1 MTSNHLLSVVA
12 ISSLIALSGCAESQ
26 TMGST
31 VAKSMGSL
39 VTEVVGGA
47 AEGVRLGLGGAPKQ
61 TTKTVATSAA
71 SKPQTIPTSDMVY
84 RFGWMEDACTGDQL
98 GFELLK
104 GQSLSESIKGSK
116 NYTYFIK
123 PKSQWSQE
131 HRDIIKDV
139 KMVEGPEYIEYY
151 VDFID
156 GIKYRNQPLDGY
168 IFKFRAESSG
178 GEDVLKFASNADVA
192 SIWPNFTTRTMEYWG
207 EMTDIGATYSP
218 QNKTITCMFD

>member
-1 MTSNHLLSVVA
+1 MKSKRTLSLFAV
-12 ISSLIALSGCAESQ
+12 SSVIALSGCAESQ
-26 TMGST
+26 MMGST

-61 TTKTVATSAA
+61 TTKTVATSAT
-71 SKPQTIPTSDMVY
+71 SKPQTIPASDMVY

-98 GFELLK
+98 NFELLK

-116 NYTYFIK
+116 DYTYFIK
-123 PKSQWSQE
+123 PRSQWSQE

-139 KMVEGPEYIEYY
+139 KMIEGPEYIEYY

-178 GEDVLKFASNADVA
+178 GEDILKFASNADVA
-192 SIWPNFTTRTMEYWG
+192 AIWPNFTTRTMEYWG
-207 EMTDIGATYSP
+207 EMTDIRSTYSP
-218 QNKTITCMFD
+218 RNKTIACMFD

>member
-1 MTSNHLLSVVA
+1 MKSKCTLSLFAV
-12 ISSLIALSGCAESQ
+12 SSIIAFSGCAESQ

-47 AEGVRLGLGGAPKQ
+47 AEGVRLGLGGAPKEN
-61 TTKTVATSAA
+61 TKTVATSTT
-71 SKPQTIPTSDMVY
+71 SKPGTIPTSDMVY

-98 GFELLK
+98 DFKLLK

-139 KMVEGPEYIEYY
+139 KMVEGSEYIEYY

-156 GIKYRNQPLDGY
+156 GIKYRNQPLDRY

-192 SIWPNFTTRTMEYWG
+192 AIWPNFTTRTMEYWG
-207 EMTDIGATYSP
+207 EMADRGAVYST
-218 QNKTITCMFD
+218 QKNTITCHYD

>member
-1 MTSNHLLSVVA
+1 MTAGVR
-12 ISSLIALSGCAESQ
+12 
-26 TMGST
+26 
-31 VAKSMGSL
+31 
-39 VTEVVGGA
+39 GA
-47 AEGVRLGLGGAPKQ
+47 AEGVRLGLGGAPKEN
-61 TTKTVATSAA
+61 TKTVATSTT
-71 SKPQTIPTSDMVY
+71 SKPGTIPTSDMVY

-98 GFELLK
+98 DFKLLK

-139 KMVEGPEYIEYY
+139 KMVEGSEYIEYY

-156 GIKYRNQPLDGY
+156 GIKYRNQPLDRY

-192 SIWPNFTTRTMEYWG
+192 AIWPNFTTRTMEYWG
-207 EMTDIGATYSP
+207 EMADRGAVYST
-218 QNKTITCMFD
+218 QKNTITCHYD

>member
-1 MTSNHLLSVVA
+1 MNKQLSCRQIFA
-12 ISSLIALSGCAESQ
+12 IICRQLFNRLRASIMKSKCTLSLFAVSSIIAFSGCAESQ

-47 AEGVRLGLGGAPKQ
+47 AEGVRLGLGGAPKEN
-61 TTKTVATSAA
+61 TKTVATSTT
-71 SKPQTIPTSDMVY
+71 SKPGTIPTSDMVY

-98 GFELLK
+98 DFKLLK

-139 KMVEGPEYIEYY
+139 KMVEGSEYIEYY

-156 GIKYRNQPLDGY
+156 GIKYRNQPLDRY
-168 IFKFRAESSG
+168 IYLNLE
-178 GEDVLKFASNADVA
+178 
-192 SIWPNFTTRTMEYWG
+192 PNRQ
-207 EMTDIGATYSP
+207 AV
-218 QNKTITCMFD
+218 KMF